1 METEH
6 SQKAIAVP
14 PCGLGYHSTDFVD
27 VNSKNSSGRG
37 FVSIFQAAKDYK
49 NQGIPRFRR
58 SGMPWLKKYN
68 KDITR
73 FLASC

>member
-6 SQKAIAVP
+6 SKKAIAVP
-14 PCGLGYHSTDFVD
+14 PCGLGYHSTNFVN
-27 VNSKNSSGRG
+27 VNSKNSSGGG
-37 FVSIFQAAKDYK
+37 FVSISQAAKDYK
-49 NQGIPRFRR
+49 KPGHIALSPQ
-58 SGMPWLKKYN
+58 WYALVKKYN